1 MGVKEKNQI
10 GALTVRQAISL
21 SPEMARK
28 RISKTAKRV
37 VMRIHE
43 FESPKSIDLSHK
55 KLGA

>member
-28 RISKTAKRV
+28 RISTTAKRV

-43 FESPKSIDLSHK
+43 FESPKIQ
-55 KLGA
+55 